1 MPQCG
6 TNRQDQGPPSTFQ
19 GRHLS
24 KLSALAKDMP
34 APLEIT
40 YHISVDKQS
49 AVDLLA
55 DQPGYLPL
63 WDSCVSWKKF

>member
-40 YHISVDKQS
+40 HHISVDKQS

-55 DQPGYLPL
+55 DQPGYLPW
-63 WDSCVSWKKF
+63 WDSCVSWKQF